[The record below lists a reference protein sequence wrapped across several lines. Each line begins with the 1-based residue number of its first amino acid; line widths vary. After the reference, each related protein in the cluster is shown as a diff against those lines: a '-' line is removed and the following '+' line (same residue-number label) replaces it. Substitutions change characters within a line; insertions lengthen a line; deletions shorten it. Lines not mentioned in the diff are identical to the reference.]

1 MIKSKKGIVKPTAAF
16 VVSSG
21 SGKKYDA
28 VVKNY
33 QCLFCRRQLHIT
45 DIYESKCVCGSQ
57 WFEKLKGLEG
67 RRIKAD

>member
-1 MIKSKKGIVKPTAAF
+1 M
-16 VVSSG
+16 SSG

-67 RRIKAD
+67 RRIKAV